1 MFKTMKKTSDD
12 KPGIDNEVL
21 IGEETGVVLPE
32 EKAVGGKKKK
42 EKKIKE
48 KQPKVKKEKLPK
60 EKAPKDKQ
68 SAEADKKKNLFA
80 GMKKKFSERN
90 ENDIKEEEGK
100 KEKKQS
106 MLFSLRNKI
115 FISFLIPILFMIV
128 VGYTAYHYAAEG
140 MSEKFTESTQQTTN
154 MTMNYLDMNLSYIQA
169 EGFRYAS
176 DNSYENYF
184 LGMMNK
190 DKAGRAT
197 FINTTKVTLLAS
209 QKANNFIDNI
219 HFITRSKTPIIS
231 TGVTSQE
238 IDGIYE
244 VYFEEMVAQATDGKN
259 PDRWIDS
266 HPMLDEHLELTLED
280 YFMTFQMPTT
290 NKFAYIVMDVRK
302 SAVQGILADLD
313 LGNGSITGF
322 VTKTGKE
329 VVSEVLEEGQTSHFT
344 EGEIVFADKDFYA
357 SALASEELSG
367 AMEVTFKGVEY
378 LYLFNKSEVCDIILC
393 ALIPKDIITGQAE
406 SIKTITITLVI
417 IATIAA
423 VLIGSFITFGIQ
435 KNMKN
440 ISKKLNE
447 VAEGNLTV
455 KVRAQSRDEFNGLAK
470 TATHMISNNKKLV
483 TKLTGTVEQLEQ
495 SAGNVNTASENI
507 SNYSGDITRAIDE
520 ISQGLNKQAEHAQEC
535 VVKTSILSEKIQDI
549 NQMVEEVE
557 TLVDQTE
564 KMIEQGTKIV
574 QILSERAQETSA
586 ITARVGDS
594 IAVLKTESETIN
606 GFAQTISGI
615 SSQTNLLSLNASIEA
630 ARAGEAGRG
639 FAVVAEEIRKLADDS
654 NKAANEISRNVQN
667 ISVQT
672 ASSVSSAKEAE
683 EMVALQTQAVTEVI
697 QVFEEMSK
705 KMAGLFVNLKEIAN
719 NTEAANKE
727 KEETLDAVE
736 NISAIIEETASG
748 SALVR
753 EMANEL
759 LKSVDKLSETASALD
774 DDMQGLKTE
783 ISVFKID

>member
-1 MFKTMKKTSDD
+1 MFKKINKTSKG
-12 KPGIDNEVL
+12 KPEINNEVL
-21 IGEETGVVLPE
+21 NGEEIKDFV
-32 EKAVGGKKKK
+32 KGKKKK
-42 EKKIKE
+42 EKKVKE
-48 KQPKVKKEKLPK
+48 KKPKVKKEKQPK
-60 EKAPKDKQ
+60 A
-68 SAEADKKKNLFA
+68 A
-80 GMKKKFSERN
+80 
-90 ENDIKEEEGK
+90 
-100 KEKKQS
+100 KEKKPKEAKEKGTSFVNKVKQALGKLGEKLNQEKERKKDKKPNK
-106 MLFSLRNKI
+106 LFSLRNKI

-140 MSEKFTESTQQTTN
+140 MSQKFTESTQQTTN

-176 DNSYENYF
+176 DSAYENYF

-197 FINTTKVTLLAS
+197 FINNTKVTLLAS
-209 QKANNFIDNI
+209 QKANNFIENI
-219 HFITRSKTPIIS
+219 HFITRSGTPVIS
-231 TGVTSQE
+231 TGVSSQE
-238 IDGIYE
+238 IDGNYE
-244 VYFEEMVAQATDGKN
+244 VYFEEMVAQSADGKT
-259 PDRWIDS
+259 PDRWVDS
-266 HPMLDEHLELTLED
+266 HPMLDEHLALTLED
-280 YFMTFQMPTT
+280 YFITYQMPTI
-290 NKFAYIVMDVRK
+290 NKFAFIVMDIRK
-302 SAVQGILADLD
+302 SAVQDILADLD

-329 VVSEVLEEGQTSHFT
+329 VISEILEEGQTSHFT

-357 SALASEELSG
+357 DALASEELSG
-367 AMEVTFKGVEY
+367 AMDVTFKGVEY
-378 LYLFNKSEVCDIILC
+378 LYLYNKSEVCDITLC
-393 ALIPKDIITGQAE
+393 ALIPMDMITGQAE

-417 IATIAA
+417 LATIAA

-440 ISKKLNE
+440 ISKKLDE
-447 VAEGNLTV
+447 VANGDLTV

-470 TATHMISNNKKLV
+470 TATNMIENNKKLV
-483 TKLTGTVEQLEQ
+483 TKLTGTVDQLER
-495 SAGNVNTASENI
+495 SAGNVNTASEDIN
-507 SNYSGDITRAIDE
+507 NYSGDITRAIDE
-520 ISQGLNKQAEHAQEC
+520 ISQGMNKQAEHAQEC
-535 VVKTSILSEKIQDI
+535 VLKTSVLSEKIQDI
-549 NQMVEEVE
+549 SQMVEEVE

-574 QILSERAQETSA
+574 QVLSERAQETSN

-654 NKAANEISRNVQN
+654 NKAATEISRNVQN

-672 ASSVSSAKEAE
+672 ASSVASAKEAE
-683 EMVALQTQAVTEVI
+683 EMVALQTKAVAEVI
-697 QVFEEMSK
+697 QVFEDMSK

-727 KEETLDAVE
+727 KDDTLDAVE

>member
-1 MFKTMKKTSDD
+1 MFKNVKKTSKG
-12 KPGIDNEVL
+12 KPEINNEVL
-21 IGEETGVVLPE
+21 NGEEIV
-32 EKAVGGKKKK
+32 KGKKKK
-42 EKKIKE
+42 PKKAKEKGISIAEKGKQIFEKKG
-48 KQPKVKKEKLPK
+48 
-60 EKAPKDKQ
+60 EKAEQEK
-68 SAEADKKKNLFA
+68 
-80 GMKKKFSERN
+80 
-90 ENDIKEEEGK
+90 EGK
-100 KEKKQS
+100 KDKKQNK
-106 MLFSLRNKI
+106 LFSLRNKI
-115 FISFLIPILFMIV
+115 FIAFLIPILFMIV
-128 VGYTAYHYAAEG
+128 VGYTAYYYAAEG
-140 MSEKFTESTQQTTN
+140 MSEKFTASTQQTTN

-176 DNSYENYF
+176 DSSYENYF

-197 FINTTKVTLLAS
+197 FINDTKVTLLAS
-209 QKANNFIDNI
+209 QKSNNFVENI
-219 HFITRSKTPIIS
+219 HFITRSGTPVIS
-231 TGVTSQE
+231 TATANQE
-238 IDGIYE
+238 IDGNYE
-244 VYFEEMVAQATDGKN
+244 VYFDEMVAQSADGKT

-266 HPMLDEHLELTLED
+266 HPMLDEYMSLPLED
-280 YFMTFQMPTT
+280 YFITYQMPTI

-329 VVSEVLEEGQTSHFT
+329 VVSEVLEEGQASHFT

-357 SALASEELSG
+357 KALESEEING
-367 AMEVTFKGVEY
+367 AMDVTFKGREY
-378 LYLFNKSEVCDIILC
+378 LYLYNKSEVCDIILC
-393 ALIPKDIITGQAE
+393 ALIPMDMITGQAE
-406 SIKTITITLVI
+406 NIKMITITLVI
-417 IATIAA
+417 MATIAA

-483 TKLTGTVEQLEQ
+483 TKLTGTVEQLER
-495 SAGNVNTASENI
+495 SAGNVNTASDNI
-507 SNYSGDITRAIDE
+507 NNYSGDITRAIDE
-520 ISQGLNKQAEHAQEC
+520 ISQGMTKQAEHAQEC
-535 VVKTSILSEKIQDI
+535 VLKTSVLSEKIQDI
-549 NQMVEEVE
+549 SQMVEEVE
-557 TLVDQTE
+557 TMVDQTE

-574 QILSERAQETSA
+574 QVLSERAQETSN

-594 IAVLKTESETIN
+594 IAVLKAESETIN

-654 NKAANEISRNVQN
+654 NKAATEISRNVQN
-667 ISVQT
+667 ISIQT
-672 ASSVSSAKEAE
+672 ASSVASAKEAE

-697 QVFEEMSK
+697 QVFQDMSK
-705 KMAGLFVNLKEIAN
+705 KMAGLFVSLKEIAD

-727 KEETLDAVE
+727 KEDTLDAVE
-736 NISAIIEETASG
+736 NISAIIEQTASG

-759 LKSVDKLSETASALD
+759 LKSVDKLSATANALD
-774 DDMQGLKTE
+774 EDMQGLKTE